1 MTDER
6 KTEVGVLDKIIAIL
20 HTFTQGSTV
29 LSPQDISARTR
40 LPLPTVYRLCQAM
53 SEHGMLEKEGQHF
66 RLGITLMHL
75 GALVA
80 EGIDL
85 RGQTLPH
92 LRWLNEQTGENA
104 ELHVRHGE
112 IRIVLETVRSSHSLR
127 PFAAVGAPLPL
138 HLGAAGKV
146 LLAWL
151 PPAERDALIHISA
164 TRFAST
170 QAIDRSALTKQ
181 LEQIQHDGWAVS
193 DAERAPGVAAI
204 AAPMFD
210 VQGSIAGA
218 IALTAPSIR
227 LSAKQRQLFIPLVY
241 EAAHRASVDLGYT
254 GPTHLGKDSLRT
266 TRNVF

>member
-1 MTDER
+1 MMDER
-6 KTEVGVLDKIIAIL
+6 KTDVGVLDKIMAIL
-20 HTFTQGSTV
+20 HSFTLGSTV
-29 LSPQDISARTR
+29 LLPQDISKRTR

-53 SEHGMLEKEGQHF
+53 SEQGMLEKDGQHF

-112 IRIVLETVRSSHSLR
+112 VRIVLETVRSSHSLR
-127 PFAAVGAPLPL
+127 PFAAIGAPLPL

-151 PPAERDALIHISA
+151 PASERDALIDTSVS
-164 TRFAST
+164 RFASV
-170 QAIDRSALTKQ
+170 QVIDRTAFIQQ
-181 LEQIQHDGWAVS
+181 LEQIHHDGWATS
-193 DAERAPGVAAI
+193 DAERASGVAAI
-204 AAPMFD
+204 AAPLFNA
-210 VQGSIAGA
+210 QGRIVAA

-227 LSAKQRQLFIPLVY
+227 LSAKQRQLFIPLVR
-241 EAAHRASVDLGYT
+241 EAAYRASTDLGYIGST
-254 GPTHLGKDSLRT
+254 QFEQKQSKD
-266 TRNVF
+266 NA

>member
-1 MTDER
+1 MADER
-6 KTEVGVLDKIIAIL
+6 KTDVGVLDKIMIIL
-20 HTFTQGSTV
+20 HAFTQGNAE
-29 LSPQDISARTR
+29 LSPQDISKRTR

-53 SEHGMLEKEGQHF
+53 SAQGILEKDGQQF

-112 IRIVLETVRSSHSLR
+112 VRIVLETVRSSHSLR
-127 PFAAVGAPLPL
+127 PFAAIGAPLPL
-138 HLGAAGKV
+138 HLGAAAKV

-151 PPAERDALIHISA
+151 PPSERDTLIEIST
-164 TRFAST
+164 TRFAGPQLFDT
-170 QAIDRSALTKQ
+170 AAFIKQ
-181 LEQIQHDGWAVS
+181 LEQIQQNGWATS
-193 DAERAPGVAAI
+193 DAERASGVAAI
-204 AAPMFD
+204 AAPVFD
-210 VQGSIAGA
+210 AQRRIVGA

-227 LSAKQRQLFIPLVY
+227 LSAKQRQLFIPLVC
-241 EAAHRASVDLGYT
+241 EAAHRASTDVGYT
-254 GPTHLGKDSLRT
+254 GSTIYRQKNAQD
-266 TRNVF
+266 NA